1 MCIEVGRV
9 RVDEARDRLKTK
21 KKKRYNM
28 IFSSAIYI
36 LTALIALF

>member
-1 MCIEVGRV
+1 MCIEVGSV
-9 RVDEARDRLKTK
+9 RVDEARDRLKTE

-36 LTALIALF
+36 MMALTALF